1 MRVECALAINYIFI
15 SCNRRRSARL
25 PFVPRREPS
34 GVELWKP
41 PGPGVLYPGLRI
53 PLICLSETI
62 SSYDRWYRS
71 DTHVLRRTEGSSQ
84 LSDEL
89 PCRAIFT
96 NLTTLRRRRRRRR
109 RKEHSGR
116 CEDDSLPSTFTKQV
130 PGATCTNLRCAATF
144 NEMLIPRSDP
154 AREET
159 AIKRIQRKKNR
170 PKLWPNILLGFVFN
184 LLIAKTPMNV

>member
-1 MRVECALAINYIFI
+1 MQERAITFR
-15 SCNRRRSARL
+15 SEKRAVRR
-25 PFVPRREPS
+25 
-34 GVELWKP
+34 VELWK
-41 PGPGVLYPGLRI
+41 PGVLYPGLGI

-71 DTHVLRRTEGSSQ
+71 DTHVLRRTEGSSR

-96 NLTTLRRRRRRRR
+96 NLATPRRRGRRRRRG
-109 RKEHSGR
+109 KEERSGR
-116 CEDDSLPSTFTKQV
+116 CEDDSLPCTFTKQV

-159 AIKRIQRKKNR
+159 ARKRIRRKKKRNWS
-170 PKLWPNILLGFVFN
+170 KLCPNILLGFVFN
-184 LLIAKTPMNV
+184 EIYLTIVRILINI